1 LPLQVG
7 MNWNENDYIILQA
20 SSCEKAVPHP
30 VNFSITPESLQ
41 NVKDKGHIPRFL
53 VTGHLDSTVCCVT
66 KPFTGEVQ
74 VLMVIH

>member
-1 LPLQVG
+1 MTFYVC
-7 MNWNENDYIILQA
+7 LQA

-41 NVKDKGHIPRFL
+41 NVKDKGRIPRFL

-66 KPFTGEVQ
+66 KPFTGEV
-74 VLMVIH
+74 